1 MVFWPNPCESMACE
15 LLRSKIV
22 EVCAGRLVNIASRSS
37 CFGRRAVSCHFAVA
51 ASAFIALI
59 DWNSFS
65 ATTARKLPS
74 RTTLTTP
81 GSFSTAAVPHSVCCP
96 QILDRQTKPP
106 CCFRN
111 QKFARLRRRI
121 LDRGAA
127 VLHGVAACRI
137 ALVRGQARVRR
148 RHLEGFEG
156 NIELL
161 SRDLLKRR
169 LEALTE
175 FGLAR
180 EHLNT
185 AIGVDADPRVEIG

>member
-1 MVFWPNPCESMACE
+1 MQH
-15 LLRSKIV
+15 IV
-22 EVCAGRLVNIASRSS
+22 PDEFAIRQTFAI
-37 CFGRRAVSCHFAVA
+37 RRDH
-51 ASAFIALI
+51 
-59 DWNSFS
+59 
-65 ATTARKLPS
+65 
-74 RTTLTTP
+74 RT
-81 GSFSTAAVPHSVCCP
+81 VCCP

-111 QKFARLRRRI
+111 QQFARLRRCI

-148 RHLEGFEG
+148 RHLEGIKS
-156 NIELL
+156 NVQLL
-161 SRDLLKRR
+161 GRDLLKRC

-180 EHLNT
+180 EYLDT
-185 AIGVDADPRVEIG
+185 AVGVDADPRVEIGRCLQAARRGRCGSRGGRVLLLR